1 MQTTINGVRI
11 MYSDSNCCHKTLDD
25 LVCSVCGKKTDR
37 VYVVRSNMYKTALR
51 FACYKP
57 SCFSILLNEMF
68 VEYDDEHL
76 DVCSITDIRYVKKR
90 ETKRRIRSEMTLRLR
105 YSIMKRDNFMCV
117 LCGRRPP
124 EVELHVDHIKPVSK
138 GGTNDESNLRTL
150 CADCNMGKGGE

>member
-1 MQTTINGVRI
+1 
-11 MYSDSNCCHKTLDD
+11 
-25 LVCSVCGKKTDR
+25 
-37 VYVVRSNMYKTALR
+37 
-51 FACYKP
+51 
-57 SCFSILLNEMF
+57 MF

-150 CADCNMGKGGE
+150 CADCNRGKGGE